1 MIRHYELLYVLKPTL
16 TEEEV
21 KARFDQVNS
30 ILETNGCEVKFVNEM
45 GVRKLAYPIDKHER
59 GTYFVL
65 YFVGAPA
72 VMDEILRNLRY
83 MEDVLRFLNVKFE
96 TKKEVAS
103 WEKMAKAT
111 VKSAPKATA
120 APVVTEEAPAAKEET
135 PAPVVTEEAPA
146 PVATEEAPEAKKED

>member
-21 KARFDQVNS
+21 KARFEQINS

-65 YFVGAPA
+65 YFVGTPS

-83 MEDVLRFLNVKFE
+83 MEDILRFLNVKFE

-111 VKSAPKATA
+111 VKTAPKA
-120 APVVTEEAPAAKEET
+120 
-135 PAPVVTEEAPA
+135 TEEAPA
-146 PVATEEAPEAKKED
+146 PVAKEEAPEAKKED

>member
-21 KARFDQVNS
+21 KARFEQINS

-65 YFVGAPA
+65 YFVGAPS

-83 MEDVLRFLNVKFE
+83 MEDILRFLNVKFE

-111 VKSAPKATA
+111 VKTAPKA
-120 APVVTEEAPAAKEET
+120 
-135 PAPVVTEEAPA
+135 TEEAPA
-146 PVATEEAPEAKKED
+146 PVAKEEAPEAKKED